1 MSGDTFWPRPL
12 RWPKWLATP
21 PLRCG
26 SGRDKPEFYC
36 RAVVALAT
44 PPCAAGPDG
53 TSLNSTAVL
62 LWRSRRAH
70 IVSSFHPLWSER
82 PEGARLEEG
91 EEEGECMLAPE
102 YHGPQAEL

>member
-1 MSGDTFWPRPL
+1 MFGCQAILFGPAPCDGQSQSGSLPR
-12 RWPKWLATP
+12 
-21 PLRCG
+21 
-26 SGRDKPEFYC
+26 
-36 RAVVALAT
+36 
-44 PPCAAGPDG
+44 PCAAGPDG

-91 EEEGECMLAPE
+91 EEEGEYMLAPE
-102 YHGPQAEL
+102 YPGPQAEL